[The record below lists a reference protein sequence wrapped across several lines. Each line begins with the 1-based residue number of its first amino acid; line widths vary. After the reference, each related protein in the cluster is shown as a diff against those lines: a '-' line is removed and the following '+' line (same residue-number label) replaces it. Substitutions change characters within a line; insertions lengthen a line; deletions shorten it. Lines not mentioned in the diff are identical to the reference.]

1 MLLRK
6 LLKGEDMFIR
16 GINSITRNTTT
27 NNSGS
32 MKRSQSLVEVVHD
45 VSPASSSLSLSSP
58 VQKNNFK
65 KFVMRRKFLPI
76 SIYDNFNIHR
86 VDSYDLYEKHKF
98 RKINQL
104 IKQQKQD
111 ELNSIYRTNLKTS
124 FMKRFGNIY
133 LTATNNNNNNNQN
146 ISSNELHSTPLY
158 KEHYT
163 IKHNSFD
170 FDNVNDTTN
179 NNNNINYHYKCIISS
194 SSPLNA
200 HNPVNH
206 YKQHQNKI
214 QLKIGELYGSK
225 DTPLSLVKSCKQILL
240 LKSII
245 AEQQMKLLN
254 KKSEQR
260 SQIEEL
266 EQQMYWLNYNK
277 KLLIN
282 GYINMYDQYLDYLRK
297 MILYEK
303 DILDKL
309 NDTRMLLQFD
319 VDKLLER
326 IERGYMLL
334 QEEIQ
339 MRDFLVHIKEKKRV
353 LPLYYVNKSKQEQ
366 QTEMLGLFFTKQMQS
381 KVNEVLILN
390 ILKQYEDM
398 LHKQKIAGDNGV
410 GSVELL
416 SNEDKQRYDEYFDRD
431 KKIFDNSD
439 ILFNYIE
446 SFETKNIL
454 LLKDLDKRRGIVLEH
469 KQILIQ
475 LTNEVK
481 QYENL
486 LSKHLHEKEK
496 HLLTLK
502 HKHKMLLYKKSSLS
516 HNLHNN
522 NIKRRKALSL
532 SPQSSSSHNKSSF
545 ITNDLLL
552 NMQYHNINS
561 KYPIDFSL
569 LKYKLNAFIE
579 SVLALSYS
587 EFTYRNVLMF
597 IKEDDYDK
605 IKTMKVVAEN
615 EHEIRS
621 SCVMLLKV
629 YEYVVKVV
637 LARNYYYNKHIEFAE
652 QIRMLVNQ
660 NVQRKK
666 LEHARLVR
674 KIIKQKQEN
683 TIKEINDK
691 VNKVLFINKRKCIDG
706 RNYIIKERRMKKE
719 RKVMTRK
726 SQEEKKDKKENSFEE
741 YVIHSEEEEEEG

>member
-16 GINSITRNTTT
+16 GMNSITRNTTT

-45 VSPASSSLSLSSP
+45 VSPSLSSSLSSP
-58 VQKNNFK
+58 IHKNNFR

-104 IKQQKQD
+104 LKQQKQD
-111 ELNSIYRTNLKTS
+111 ELNNIYRTNLKTS

-133 LTATNNNNNNNQN
+133 LTATNNNNN
-146 ISSNELHSTPLY
+146 ISSHELHSTPLY

-179 NNNNINYHYKCIISS
+179 NNNNNINCRYKCISSS

-206 YKQHQNKI
+206 CNNCKQNKI
-214 QLKIGELYGSK
+214 QLKIGELYGNK
-225 DTPLSLVKSCKQILL
+225 DTPISLVKSSKQILL

-297 MILYEK
+297 MILHEK
-303 DILDKL
+303 DNLEKL
-309 NDTRMLLQFD
+309 NDTRMILQFD
-319 VDKLLER
+319 VDKILER
-326 IERGYMLL
+326 IERSYMLL

-353 LPLYYVNKSKQEQ
+353 LPVYYVNKSKQEQ
-366 QTEMLGLFFTKQMQS
+366 QTEMLGVFFTKQMKS
-381 KVNEVLILN
+381 KVNEMLIVN

-398 LHKQKIAGDNGV
+398 LSKQKVTGDNV
-410 GSVELL
+410 VELL
-416 SNEDKQRYDEYFDRD
+416 SNEDKQRYDEYFDKN
-431 KKIFDNSD
+431 KKIFVNSD

-454 LLKDLDKRRGIVLEH
+454 LLKDLDKRRGIVFEY
-469 KQILIQ
+469 KQALTQ

-486 LSKHLHEKEK
+486 LLKHLHEKEK

-502 HKHKMLLYKKSSLS
+502 HKHKTLLYKKQSLS
-516 HNLHNN
+516 NNLYHNNN
-522 NIKRRKALSL
+522 NIKRRNALSL
-532 SPQSSSSHNKSSF
+532 SPPSSSSHNKSSF
-545 ITNDLLL
+545 ITNDLLC
-552 NMQYHNINS
+552 NMQYHHINI

-579 SVLALSYS
+579 GVLALSYS
-587 EFTYRNVLMF
+587 EFTYRNLLMF

-605 IKTMKVVAEN
+605 IKTMKLIAEN

-637 LARNYYYNKHIEFAE
+637 LARNCYYNKHIEFAE

-706 RNYIIKERRMKKE
+706 RDYIMKERRMKKE
-719 RKVMTRK
+719 RKVMMWK

-741 YVIHSEEEEEEG
+741 YVTHSEEEDEEG